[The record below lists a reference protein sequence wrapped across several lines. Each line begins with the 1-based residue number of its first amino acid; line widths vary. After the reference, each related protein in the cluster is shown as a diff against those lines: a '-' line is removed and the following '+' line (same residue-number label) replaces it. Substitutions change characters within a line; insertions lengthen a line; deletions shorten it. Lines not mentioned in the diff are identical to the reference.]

1 MHSLDPVISRRELER
16 RHAALVDLRRYLA
29 LQEQEFH
36 QQRAQVQAFAERYEA
51 LLGPLYQELF
61 ALESQLRTATHA
73 LIATMRQHGIEL
85 RLPEPAP
92 QAQQGNELQT
102 QMPGLAQMARLEGL
116 PPAEALPPVP
126 VGADIGQWAPP
137 TLKMLYRRAAMRL
150 HPDRA
155 ATDAERPERE
165 QQMMK
170 VNAAFAACDRQ
181 SLEALLLAAGEDPS
195 AVHGGNAAA
204 LRNWLG
210 HCEALVQSR
219 LRVVASYMDALV
231 SQSMYR
237 LWQTVSQAED
247 RGIDP
252 MGLMALR
259 LREQLV
265 ERRKEL
271 YIGQRLKPDS
281 SLARAFLHQ
290 RALRAGQSTGPGPAG
305 S

>member
-1 MHSLDPVISRRELER
+1 MPSLDPVISRRELER
-16 RHAALVDLRRYLA
+16 RHAALQDLRRYLA
-29 LQEQEFH
+29 LQEQEFRT
-36 QQRAQVQAFAERYEA
+36 QREQVQAFAERYQA
-51 LLGPLYQELF
+51 LLGPLYEELF
-61 ALESQLRTATHA
+61 ALESQLRTATNA
-73 LIATMRQHGIEL
+73 LITTMREHGIEL
-85 RLPEPAP
+85 RLPSTQQAAP
-92 QAQQGNELQT
+92 QQGGGELQS

-155 ATDAERPERE
+155 ASDAERPERE
-165 QQMMK
+165 QQMMV
-170 VNAAFAACDRQ
+170 VNAAFAASDRQ
-181 SLEALLLAAGEDPS
+181 TLEALLLAAGEEPS
-195 AVHGGNAAA
+195 AIHGGNASA
-204 LRNWLG
+204 LRNWLA
-210 HCEALVQSR
+210 HCESLVQAR
-219 LRVVASYMDALV
+219 LRLVASYREALGG
-231 SQSMYR
+231 QSMYR

-252 MGLMALR
+252 MGLMAMR

-281 SLARAFLHQ
+281 SLAKAFLHQ
-290 RALRAGQSTGPGPAG
+290 RAVRAGQGLGPH
-305 S
+305 